1 MKRLENSKL
10 AWLLPSPHIVE
21 WQINKEHI
29 DHYHHVNNVEYV
41 KQLEV
46 TAWHHSN
53 ALGLTIEQYQSL
65 DRGMAI
71 SRHEIDYLASAIE
84 GDKVL
89 CATWLV
95 DCDRRLKLARQ
106 FQFIR
111 ESDGLTLLKA
121 RTEFV
126 CIALSSGKPK
136 RMPSLFSETYGDAM
150 IETKSS

>member
-1 MKRLENSKL
+1 MNKSDLP
-10 AWLLPSPHIVE
+10 WMLPSPYVNQ
-21 WQINKEHI
+21 WLVNKEQI

-46 TAWHHSN
+46 TAWKHSN

-71 SRHEIDYLASAIE
+71 CRHEIDYIASAVE
-84 GDKVL
+84 GDNVF

-95 DCDRRLKLARQ
+95 DCDGRLKLARQ

-111 ESDGLTLLKA
+111 ENDGATLLKA

-126 CIALSSGKPK
+126 CIALSTGKPK
-136 RMPSLFSETYGDAM
+136 RMPKVFSETYSGA
-150 IETKSS
+150 ITRQPLI